1 MNENENK
8 NDINYYYVNRS
19 LELTKGIPAITLL
32 AWLPALLFM
41 NLAAVL
47 FSILLSV
54 VIIILNKNGYT
65 LIELVSI
72 VGFILRNKKPKL
84 YDSEEVYENKDI

>member
-1 MNENENK
+1 MNEIENK

-19 LELTKGIPAITLL
+19 LELTKGVPAITLL

-41 NLAAVL
+41 NVAAVS
-47 FSILLSV
+47 FSIILSIL
-54 VIIILNKNGYT
+54 IIILHKNGYT

-72 VGFILRNKKPKL
+72 IKFILRNKKPKL
-84 YDSEEVYENKDI
+84 YDTEEVYENKDV